1 MPDDI
6 FDKAAKAKGD
16 IFDQAAASHSSE
28 AQQVASGL
36 PQPQSPI
43 PQGLQP
49 TQSTGYLQHALT
61 APKMG
66 LESGLPSPAQVP
78 ENVGPMQ
85 AGAIAGGALTNPLAT
100 AGSLGTSY
108 LAGKGNRLLAKKLGF
123 GEKGQNIAEGT
134 GNFAGGIVGG
144 SVGSAVDSPMLK
156 WLTSSR
162 STGVQLLEQ
171 AAQKAGNAPVEL
183 SPETNKIV
191 DQITEQGKLGGKVPK
206 VISDLLERVGP
217 STKTAADAQPGPL
230 TYSEA
235 RILQGNASELSAE
248 EQMQLKGRLKYLIP
262 QFAKSFANDVQA
274 AADQAGI
281 GTEHALG
288 MKEYAQASA
297 RNRVLTKAANLAAK
311 GAGVGATAYG
321 TKEIIQSL
329 MKR

>member
-16 IFDQAAASHSSE
+16 IFDQAAIHPSE
-28 AQQVASGL
+28 AQQKAAGL
-36 PQPQSPI
+36 PQPQTPI

-49 TQSTGYLQHALT
+49 QQSTGYLQHAIT

-78 ENVGPMQ
+78 ENAQAMQ
-85 AGAIAGGALTNPLAT
+85 AGAIAGGALTNPLTT
-100 AGSLGTSY
+100 AASLGTGY
-108 LAGKGNRLLAKKLGF
+108 LAGKGNRLIAQKLGA
-123 GEKGQNIAEGT
+123 GQKTQDIAEGV
-134 GNFAGGIVGG
+134 GNVAGGLVGG
-144 SVGSAVDSPMLK
+144 SLGATIDSPMLK

-162 STGVQLLEQ
+162 STGAALLEQ

-191 DQITEQGKLGGKVPK
+191 EEITEQGKLGGKVPK

-217 STKTAADAQPGPL
+217 STKTAAEAEPGPL
-230 TYSEA
+230 TYKEA

-262 QFAKSFANDVQA
+262 RFAKSFSNDVQM

-297 RNRVLTKAANLAAK
+297 RNRALTKAGKYVAGAA
-311 GAGVGATAYG
+311 GAGAAYELG
-321 TKEIIQSL
+321 RQALRK
-329 MKR
+329 